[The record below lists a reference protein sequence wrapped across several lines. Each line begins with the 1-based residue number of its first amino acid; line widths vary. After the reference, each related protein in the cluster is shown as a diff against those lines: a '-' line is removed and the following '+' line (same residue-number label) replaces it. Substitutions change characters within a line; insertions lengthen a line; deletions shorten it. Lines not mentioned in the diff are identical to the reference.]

1 MRIWTIGHSTRAID
15 EFISLLKENEIKL
28 LADVR
33 AWPGSKRYPQ
43 FNKDALAE
51 SLNAHGIRYE
61 HFPEL
66 GGKRKSK
73 PDSRNTAWR
82 NASFRGYADY
92 METEQF
98 QKGIERLLDV
108 AAEAGPTAIMCAEAV
123 WWRCHRS
130 LIADYLKA
138 RGVEVLHVLGAN
150 KVEPHPYTSAA
161 RIVNGELSYAAGVA
175 VVGRSLVKWYLFSAN
190 GALFTLA
197 WGNAP
202 GFQVAYRT
210 SAESAIQR
218 ANESRL
224 QR

>member
-15 EFISLLKENEIKL
+15 EFISLLGENEIKL

-33 AWPGSKRYPQ
+33 AWPSSKRYPH
-43 FNKDALAE
+43 FSKDGLTE
-51 SLNAHGIRYE
+51 SLTAHGIRYE

-98 QKGIERLLDV
+98 QKGVERLLAFARSDGLGSRPNERDV
-108 AAEAGPTAIMCAEAV
+108 RKAVNPCAIAIMCAEAV

-138 RGVEVLHVLGAN
+138 RGIEVLHVFGAN
-150 KVEPHPYTSAA
+150 KVEPHPYTPAA
-161 RIVNGELSYAAGVA
+161 RIVNGALSYEA
-175 VVGRSLVKWYLFSAN
+175 
-190 GALFTLA
+190 
-197 WGNAP
+197 
-202 GFQVAYRT
+202 
-210 SAESAIQR
+210 
-218 ANESRL
+218 
-224 QR
+224 

>member
-43 FNKDALAE
+43 FNKDTLTV
-51 SLNAHGIRYE
+51 SLTAHGICYE

-98 QKGIERLLDV
+98 EKGIERLLDV
-108 AAEAGPTAIMCAEAV
+108 AVKAGATAIMCAEAV

-138 RGVEVLHVLGAN
+138 RGVEVLHILGAN

-161 RIVNGELSYAAGVA
+161 RIVNGNLSYEG
-175 VVGRSLVKWYLFSAN
+175 
-190 GALFTLA
+190 T
-197 WGNAP
+197 
-202 GFQVAYRT
+202 
-210 SAESAIQR
+210 IC
-218 ANESRL
+218 
-224 QR
+224 

>member
-1 MRIWTIGHSTRAID
+1 MRMWTIGHSTRAID
-15 EFISLLKENEIKL
+15 DFISLLEENEIKL
-28 LADVR
+28 LVDVR

-43 FNKDALAE
+43 FNKDTLAE
-51 SLNAHGIRYE
+51 SLNARGIRYE

-98 QKGIERLLDV
+98 QKGIERLLEV
-108 AAEAGPTAIMCAEAV
+108 AAEAGPIAIMCAEAV

-130 LIADYLKA
+130 LVADYLKA
-138 RGVEVLHVLGAN
+138 RGVEVLHILGAN

-161 RIVNGELSYAAGVA
+161 RIVNGELSY
-175 VVGRSLVKWYLFSAN
+175 R
-190 GALFTLA
+190 
-197 WGNAP
+197 
-202 GFQVAYRT
+202 
-210 SAESAIQR
+210 
-218 ANESRL
+218 
-224 QR
+224 

>member
-1 MRIWTIGHSTRAID
+1 MRIWTIGHSTRGID

-28 LADVR
+28 LVDVR
-33 AWPGSKRYPQ
+33 AFPGSKRYPQ

-98 QKGIERLLDV
+98 QKGVERLLGIAGQGAAAWA
-108 AAEAGPTAIMCAEAV
+108 AAEKRHDGWEAVTPWNIAIMCAEAV

-138 RGVEVLHVLGAN
+138 RGVEVLHILSAN

-161 RIVNGELSYAAGVA
+161 RIVNGALSYEA
-175 VVGRSLVKWYLFSAN
+175 
-190 GALFTLA
+190 
-197 WGNAP
+197 
-202 GFQVAYRT
+202 
-210 SAESAIQR
+210 
-218 ANESRL
+218 
-224 QR
+224 

>member
-1 MRIWTIGHSTRAID
+1 MRMWTIGHSTRAID
-15 EFISLLKENEIKL
+15 DFISLLEENEIKL
-28 LADVR
+28 LVDVR

-43 FNKDALAE
+43 FNKDTLAE

-98 QKGIERLLDV
+98 QKGIERLLEV
-108 AAEAGPTAIMCAEAV
+108 AAEAGPIAIMCAEAV

-130 LIADYLKA
+130 LVADYLKA
-138 RGVEVLHVLGAN
+138 RGVEVLHILGAN

-161 RIVNGELSYAAGVA
+161 RIVNGELG
-175 VVGRSLVKWYLFSAN
+175 
-190 GALFTLA
+190 
-197 WGNAP
+197 
-202 GFQVAYRT
+202 YR
-210 SAESAIQR
+210 
-218 ANESRL
+218 
-224 QR
+224 

>member
-1 MRIWTIGHSTRAID
+1 MRIWTIGHSTRTID
-15 EFISLLKENEIKL
+15 EFISLLKENEINL

-33 AWPGSKRYPQ
+33 AWPGSKRYPH

-51 SLNAHGIRYE
+51 SLNTHGIRYE

-138 RGVEVLHVLGAN
+138 HGVKVLHVLGAN

-161 RIVNGELSYAAGVA
+161 RIVNGELSYE
-175 VVGRSLVKWYLFSAN
+175 
-190 GALFTLA
+190 
-197 WGNAP
+197 
-202 GFQVAYRT
+202 
-210 SAESAIQR
+210 AES
-218 ANESRL
+218 L
-224 QR
+224 L